1 LLQFLL
7 RSETGKN
14 WNTCTATFTMD
25 VNLVPKTIRRL
36 QAAEGYLELNLPER
50 ALAELNAIQ
59 DQGPFEPAIALLE
72 GEALK
77 IQERY
82 DDALVPLKRAATMI
96 PSPLNKRAWRSM
108 SECYRLSGRDELAE
122 IAEMVVQAEE
132 AQVQK
137 HKVIRVAFVSLPML
151 PNALKALFSELTNE
165 ANEK

>member
-1 LLQFLL
+1 
-7 RSETGKN
+7 
-14 WNTCTATFTMD
+14 MD

-50 ALAELNAIQ
+50 ALAELDAIQ
-59 DQGPFEPAIALLE
+59 DQGPFEAAIALLE

-108 SECYRLSGRDELAE
+108 SECYRLSGREELAE

-132 AQVQK
+132 APVEK
-137 HKVIRVAFVSLPML
+137 AKVIRVAFVSLPML
-151 PNALKALFSELTNE
+151 PDALKELFSELTNE
-165 ANEK
+165 ANQK